1 MMNFSLYTFAS
12 FKRSFAAGRFSF
24 VLGVLFLFNRICFRD
39 LFLQGFQWTGILE
52 NHPVFNRILG
62 TLLLLALSSLLAS
75 IIVAHLIY
83 SANITKC
90 HGVLLCA
97 SAKLADGPS
106 LHGNCVIIFM
116 KCMTT
121 ICFYACKYRVV
132 KYSLYFLGLS
142 LIIAYS
148 LTGNLIAIIVV
159 WLISNLRL
167 YCRFVVLKMFDPKKL
182 YLDLTYT
189 TYRSH
194 TFQFFF
200 NMI

>member
-1 MMNFSLYTFAS
+1 MNLSYYAFSEFQ
-12 FKRSFAAGRFSF
+12 RSLADGRFNF
-24 VLGVLFLFNRICFRD
+24 VLGVLFLFNRLFVRD
-39 LFLQGFQWTGILE
+39 LFLQGFQWIGILE

-75 IIVAHLIY
+75 LIVASFIY
-83 SANITKC
+83 NLKITIFHIK
-90 HGVLLCA
+90 VLCDR
-97 SAKLADGPS
+97 SADGPS
-106 LHGNCVIIFM
+106 LHENCVIIFM

>member
-1 MMNFSLYTFAS
+1 MNLSYYAFSEFQ
-12 FKRSFAAGRFSF
+12 RSLAAGRFSF
-24 VLGVLFLFNRICFRD
+24 VLGVLFLFNRLFVRD

-75 IIVAHLIY
+75 LIVAHIFY

-97 SAKLADGPS
+97 SAKLADDPS

-121 ICFYACKYRVV
+121 ICFYACKYRLV
-132 KYSLYFLGLS
+132 KYSLYLLV
-142 LIIAYS
+142 LILTIAYC
-148 LTGNLIAIIVV
+148 LTGNLIAIIGV

-167 YCRFVVLKMFDPKKL
+167 YCRFVVLKMFDPRIL

-189 TYRSH
+189 TYKSY

-200 NMI
+200 NMM

>member
-1 MMNFSLYTFAS
+1 MNLSYHTFPEFQRSL
-12 FKRSFAAGRFSF
+12 AAGRFSF
-24 VLGVLFLFNRICFRD
+24 VLGVFFLFNRLFVRD

-75 IIVAHLIY
+75 LIVAHLIY
-83 SANITKC
+83 SLKITLFHIK
-90 HGVLLCA
+90 VLGGT
-97 SAKLADGPS
+97 SSGGPS
-106 LHGNCVIIFM
+106 LHENYAIIFM

-132 KYSLYFLGLS
+132 KYSFYFLGLS

-159 WLISNLRL
+159 WLMGNLRL
-167 YCRFVVLKMFDPKKL
+167 YCRFVVLKMFDPRIL

-189 TYRSH
+189 TYKSY

-200 NMI
+200 NMM